1 MKHDGA
7 FFSVVFDIVSNVV
20 ACRSWSPNS
29 VRLANVCGPNIDCSL
44 RMLIASRGDMAD
56 FVQRMKQLE
65 VSHNDYNLNKGC
77 LKTELLTQRTQGL
90 ACEPHLA

>member
-1 MKHDGA
+1 MA
-7 FFSVVFDIVSNVV
+7 RFLSVVFDIVSNVI

-29 VRLANVCGPNIDCSL
+29 VRVAGPNIDCSL

-77 LKTELLTQRTQGL
+77 LKTELLTRRMQGL
-90 ACEPHLA
+90 ACELHLA